1 MNLGSIIRKARRAN
15 DYTQEELAELL
26 GITVSA
32 VSQWEQNRTLPDIT
46 LVPGIC
52 SALKISADELFGT
65 DPASKEDKIEE
76 ILAEAERMEDREES
90 PRAVLA
96 LLEEALT
103 QYPDSMRLVGQTAYV
118 LGVLSHSG
126 EESPDDRRAFAD
138 RAALLY
144 EKILVR
150 SDDEN
155 LRGSAKQSLVY
166 YYADRGNYDRAL
178 ELARTFDTCYTAR
191 EELEFQI
198 YWKMRDFGM
207 FQYYKQFFLSRA
219 IEKIPFLCRGE
230 NGKPFYSEE
239 EIARFYEKQIAVCE
253 ILYDGNYLLT
263 NGTMCAAHSHLAR
276 FRASRGEAEK
286 GLSHLVKSADHAEA
300 LHEYLAPAVIDRHTV
315 MNGDELERF
324 TCLLFRGAQD
334 GTVGGGGRRDAQ
346 ELLDLM
352 DDPVFDPVRERKEFL
367 AAREK
372 VGKIMRS

>member
-1 MNLGSIIRKARRAN
+1 MNLGTVIRKARRAN

-26 GITVSA
+26 GVTVSA
-32 VSQWEQNRTLPDIT
+32 VSQWEQNRTLPDIS

-52 SALKISADELFGT
+52 SVLKLSADELFGT
-65 DPASKEDKIEE
+65 DPASKEEKIEE

-103 QYPDSMRLVGQTAYV
+103 QYPDSMKLVGQTAYV

-138 RAALLY
+138 RAASMH
-144 EKILVR
+144 EKILAR

-155 LRGSAKQSLVY
+155 LRGTARQSLVY
-166 YYADRGNYDRAL
+166 YYADRGSFDRAL
-178 ELARTFDTCYTAR
+178 ELAGTFDTCYSAR

-207 FQYYKQFFLSRA
+207 FQHHKQFFLSRA

-230 NGKPFYSEE
+230 NGMPVYSEE
-239 EIARFYEKQIAVCE
+239 ETARLYEKQIAVCE
-253 ILYDGNYLLT
+253 ILYDGDYLLT
-263 NGTMCAAHSHLAR
+263 NGTMCTAHSHLAEYH
-276 FRASRGEAEK
+276 ASRGETEK
-286 GLSHLVKSADHAEA
+286 GLYHLIKAADHAEA
-300 LHEYLAPAVIDRHTV
+300 LHEYLSPLVIDRHTV
-315 MNGDELERF
+315 MNGEEVERF
-324 TCLLFRGAQD
+324 TCLLFRGGRDAA
-334 GTVGGGGRRDAQ
+334 VGGGGRRDAQ
-346 ELLDLM
+346 ALLDLM
-352 DDPVFDPVRERKEFL
+352 ADPVFDPVREREEFL

-372 VGKIMRS
+372 TEAILK